1 MKTTLLA
8 LAVFG
13 LALTV
18 DGQTRPPVQTVRI
31 TATNVSRSS
40 DLVQYRGNVQMTVG
54 AATVSADE
62 VDLPTTRHNP
72 GGSPSVI
79 EIRGNVHVTFD
90 TDTPILIQP

>member
-1 MKTTLLA
+1 MKAILLA

-13 LALTV
+13 FALTA

-31 TATNVSRSS
+31 TATNVVHSS

-72 GGSPSVI
+72 DGSPSVI
-79 EIRGNVHVTFD
+79 QIRGNVRVAFD
-90 TDTPILIQP
+90 TGTPILIQP